1 MAPPGGDAGARGG
14 EARPPPRAVDFR
26 SDTVTRPTAEMRR
39 AMAEAAVGDDVWGDD
54 PTVLRLQREAAAVFG
69 KEAGLFVPS
78 GTMGNLCS
86 LMAHCHARGSEIIV
100 GSESHICHYEQ
111 GGCSS
116 IAGIHSRQ
124 VPNEPDGT
132 IPLPALERAVR
143 TNRASCE
150 EHSHPLD
157 DHFPV
162 TRVICLENTH
172 NRCGA
177 RALPA
182 EYLDAVGSLARER
195 GIKVHLDGARVMNA
209 AVALGVSPKRLVQAC
224 DSVSVCLSKG
234 LGAPAG
240 SVVVGEASFITKAR
254 RARKALGGSM
264 RQSGVLAAPGLLA
277 LHKMPEKLVQD
288 HKNAQLLADM
298 LLKVGEKHVKSGLLR
313 LDQEVDGGGLSTNMV
328 YVRLSVAA
336 NPVISEL
343 GREGFLTAAEDDF
356 TIRFVLHHEIKEGD
370 VRCLVGKMVNILDKF
385 ENPAAGKN
393 KE

>member
-1 MAPPGGDAGARGG
+1 
-14 EARPPPRAVDFR
+14 
-26 SDTVTRPTAEMRR
+26 
-39 AMAEAAVGDDVWGDD
+39 MAEAAVGDDVWGDD

-313 LDQEVDGGGLSTNMV
+313 LDQEADGGGLSTNMV

>member
-1 MAPPGGDAGARGG
+1 MPI
-14 EARPPPRAVDFR
+14 DFR

-195 GIKVHLDGARVMNA
+195 GVKVHLDGARVMNA

>member
-1 MAPPGGDAGARGG
+1 MPI
-14 EARPPPRAVDFR
+14 DFR

>member
-54 PTVLRLQREAAAVFG
+54 PTVLQLQREAAEVFG

-132 IPLPALERAVR
+132 IPLEALKRAVR
-143 TNRASCE
+143 ANRSSCE

-177 RALPA
+177 HALPV
-182 EYLDAVGSLARER
+182 EYLDSVGLLAREL
-195 GIKVHLDGARVMNA
+195 GVKVHLDGARVMNA

-224 DSVSVCLSKG
+224 DSVSVCLSKA

-288 HKNAQLLADM
+288 HKNARLLAEM
-298 LLKVGEKHVKSGLLR
+298 LLERGGKHVKSGLLE
-313 LDQEVDGGGLSTNMV
+313 LGKEVSTNMV
-328 YVRLSVAA
+328 YVRVSAKA
-336 NPVISEL
+336 NAVVSEL
-343 GREGFLTAAEDDF
+343 EKRGVLAGAEDDD
-356 TIRFVLHHEIKEGD
+356 TIRFVLHHEISQGD
-370 VRCLVGKMVNILDKF
+370 IEPAVEHFLDIL
-385 ENPAAGKN
+385 ENHIVKN
-393 KE
+393 VL

>member
-1 MAPPGGDAGARGG
+1 MPI
-14 EARPPPRAVDFR
+14 DFR

-100 GSESHICHYEQ
+100 GSESHICLYEQ

-162 TRVICLENTH
+162 TRVICLKNTH

-195 GIKVHLDGARVMNA
+195 GVKVHLDGARVMNA

-313 LDQEVDGGGLSTNMV
+313 LGQEVDGGGLSTNMV

-343 GREGFLTAAEDDF
+343 GREGFLAAAEDDF

>member
-1 MAPPGGDAGARGG
+1 MPI
-14 EARPPPRAVDFR
+14 DFR

-343 GREGFLTAAEDDF
+343 GREGFLTAAEDNF

>member
-1 MAPPGGDAGARGG
+1 MPI
-14 EARPPPRAVDFR
+14 DFR

-100 GSESHICHYEQ
+100 GSESHICLYEQ